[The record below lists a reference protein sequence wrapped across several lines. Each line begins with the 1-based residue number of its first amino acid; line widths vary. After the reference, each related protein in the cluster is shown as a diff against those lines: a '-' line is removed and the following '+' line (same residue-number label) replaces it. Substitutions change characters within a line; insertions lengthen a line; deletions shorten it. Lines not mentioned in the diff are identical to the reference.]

1 MTDLNSV
8 KLKKTRFFWHLKVG
22 SNLTS
27 FWYTRGRET
36 EVAKKGS
43 KCSVVFQLWYAFNAW
58 NQSENKEQDEFY
70 IKMTKC
76 SFSPPGL
83 GLRRVNESDEY
94 KLRRELFENMDVMVR
109 PVTSY
114 SDAVGVSFSMT
125 VRSLND
131 LVSS

>member
-1 MTDLNSV
+1 
-8 KLKKTRFFWHLKVG
+8 
-22 SNLTS
+22 
-27 FWYTRGRET
+27 
-36 EVAKKGS
+36 
-43 KCSVVFQLWYAFNAW
+43 
-58 NQSENKEQDEFY
+58 
-70 IKMTKC
+70 MTKC